1 MLTILILNPAANPQ
15 QLQLQNFR
23 HRREGG
29 GGGVHN
35 FFSRPDLNSSLVLW
49 ACRCVHGKPA
59 KPIAMWV
66 VENNRRYG
74 NSLWSRTCN
83 HGHSFCCS
91 GHPGEQS
98 AICYHSGTGNYY
110 SLPIF
115 FAYRRLEPESLVP
128 CL

>member
-1 MLTILILNPAANPQ
+1 
-15 QLQLQNFR
+15 
-23 HRREGG
+23 
-29 GGGVHN
+29 
-35 FFSRPDLNSSLVLW
+35 
-49 ACRCVHGKPA
+49 
-59 KPIAMWV
+59 MWV
-66 VENNRRYG
+66 VENNRSYG

-91 GHPGEQS
+91 GHPGEHS

-110 SLPIF
+110 SLPNF